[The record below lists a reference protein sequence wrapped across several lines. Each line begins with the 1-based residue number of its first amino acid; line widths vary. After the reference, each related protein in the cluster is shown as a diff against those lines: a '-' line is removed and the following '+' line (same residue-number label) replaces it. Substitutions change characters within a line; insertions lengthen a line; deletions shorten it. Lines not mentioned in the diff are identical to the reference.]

1 MYHKKLKPF
10 PKDFLWGASTSA
22 YQVEGASLTHGKGPS
37 CQDVKELP
45 EGTSGLEVCAD
56 QYHHYKEDV
65 ALMAEMGFKVYRF
78 SISWSRLLPE
88 GTGRVNQEGIDY
100 YNNLIDECLKYDI
113 IPLVT
118 MFHFDMPAE
127 LDKRGSWGNPDSVNW
142 FVDFAKLMF
151 ENYGDRVKYWL
162 TINEQNMLTLVGPVI
177 GTLHIPEGCTNE
189 IKEIYQQNHHMLV
202 AQAKAMALCHEMV
215 EGGKIGPAP
224 NISLVYPASC
234 KPEDVIASQNANAIR
249 NWLYLDM
256 SVYGVYN
263 NLVWAYLEEN
273 DATPTFAPGDE
284 EALKNGNPDFIG
296 FNYYNTMTVEDYAMD
311 DEEEQSADSDQ
322 QHQRGERGFYKGFR
336 NPNLPTTEFGWE
348 IDPVGFRSTLRE
360 IYSRYR
366 LPLIITENGL
376 GAYDKLEEDGS
387 VHDPYRIE
395 YLRTHILQIQEAI
408 SDGVEMMGYCPWSAI
423 DLVSTHEG
431 IVKRYGFIYVDRDE
445 FDLKTLDRYRKDSFF
460 WYKDVIASNGEK
472 M

>member
-1 MYHKKLKPF
+1 
-10 PKDFLWGASTSA
+10 
-22 YQVEGASLTHGKGPS
+22 
-37 CQDVKELP
+37 
-45 EGTSGLEVCAD
+45 
-56 QYHHYKEDV
+56 
-65 ALMAEMGFKVYRF
+65 
-78 SISWSRLLPE
+78 
-88 GTGRVNQEGIDY
+88 
-100 YNNLIDECLKYDI
+100 
-113 IPLVT
+113 
-118 MFHFDMPAE
+118 MFHFDMPAA
-127 LDKRGSWGNPDSVNW
+127 LDERGSWGNPDSVNW

-234 KPEDVIASQNANAIR
+234 KPEDIIASQNANAIR

-284 EALKNGNPDFIG
+284 EALKNGKPDFIG
-296 FNYYNTMTVEDYAMD
+296 FNYYNTMTVEAYAMD
-311 DEEEQSADSDQ
+311 DKDEQTAGSDQ

-336 NPNLPTTEFGWE
+336 NPNLPTTQFGWE

-387 VHDPYRIE
+387 IHDAYRIE
-395 YLRTHILQIQEAI
+395 YLREHILQIQEAI
-408 SDGVEMMGYCPWSAI
+408 TDGVEMMGYCPWSAI

-445 FDLKTLDRYRKDSFF
+445 FDLKTLNRYRKDSFF

>member
-37 CQDVKELP
+37 CQDVKEIP

-56 QYHHYKEDV
+56 HYHHYKEDV

-88 GTGRVNQEGIDY
+88 GTGRINQEGIDF

-118 MFHFDMPAE
+118 MFHFDMPAA
-127 LDKRGSWGNPDSVNW
+127 LDERGSWSNPDSVDW
-142 FVDFAKLMF
+142 FVEFATLMYKS
-151 ENYGDRVKYWL
+151 YGDRVKYWL

-202 AQAKAMALCHEMV
+202 AQAKAMVLCHEMV
-215 EGGKIGPAP
+215 EDGKIGPAP

-234 KPEDVIASQNANAIR
+234 KPEDVIASQNSNAIQS
-249 NWLYLDM
+249 WLYLDM
-256 SVYGVYN
+256 SVHGVYN
-263 NLVWAYLEEN
+263 NLVWAYLEEH

-296 FNYYNTMTVEDYAMD
+296 FNYYNTSTVEDYSLLD
-311 DEEEQSADSDQ
+311 TEVKSTKTDQ
-322 QHQRGERGFYKGFR
+322 QNRGGVQGFYKSCR
-336 NPNLPTTEFGWE
+336 NPNLGTTEFGWE
-348 IDPVGFRSTLRE
+348 IDPVGFRATVRE

-366 LPLIITENGL
+366 LPLIVTENGL
-376 GAYDKLEEDGS
+376 GAYDTLTEDGK

-395 YLRTHILQIQEAI
+395 YLRKHIEQVQLAI
-408 SDGVEMMGYCPWSAI
+408 TDGVEMMGYCPWSAI
-423 DLVSTHEG
+423 DLISTHEG
-431 IVKRYGFIYVDRDE
+431 AVKRYGFIYVDREE
-445 FDLKTLDRYRKDSFF
+445 FDLKSLDRYRKDSFF
-460 WYKDVIASNGEK
+460 WYKDVIASNGQNL
-472 M
+472 

>member
-56 QYHHYKEDV
+56 HYHRYKEDV

-88 GTGRVNQEGIDY
+88 GTGRVNQEGIEF

-118 MFHFDMPAE
+118 MFHFDMPAA
-127 LDKRGSWGNPDSVNW
+127 LDERGSWSNPDSVNW
-142 FVDFAKLMF
+142 FVEFAKLMY
-151 ENYGDRVKYWL
+151 ESYGDRVKYWL

-189 IKEIYQQNHHMLV
+189 IREIYQQNHHMLV
-202 AQAKAMALCHEMV
+202 AQAKAMTLCHEMV
-215 EGGKIGPAP
+215 KGGKIGPAP
-224 NISLVYPASC
+224 NISLVYPATC
-234 KPEDVIASQNANAIR
+234 KPDDVIASQNANAIKS
-249 NWLYLDM
+249 WLYLDM
-256 SVYGVYN
+256 SVHGVYN

-273 DATPTFAPGDE
+273 DATPIFAPGDDK
-284 EALKNGNPDFIG
+284 ALKNGHPDFIG
-296 FNYYNTMTVEDYAMD
+296 FNYYNTSTVEEYSLMD
-311 DEEEQSADSDQ
+311 MELQSTKTDQ
-322 QHQRGERGFYKGFR
+322 QNQNGEKGFFKSFR
-336 NPNLPTTEFGWE
+336 NPNLGTTEFGWE
-348 IDPVGFRSTLRE
+348 IDPVGFRGTVRE

-366 LPLIITENGL
+366 LPLIVTENGL
-376 GAYDKLEEDGS
+376 GAYDTLTEDGK
-387 VHDPYRIE
+387 VHDAYRIE
-395 YLRTHILQIQEAI
+395 YLRKHLEQIQLAI
-408 SDGVEMMGYCPWSAI
+408 TDGVEMMGYCPWSAI
-423 DLVSTHEG
+423 DLISTHEG
-431 IVKRYGFIYVDRDE
+431 AVKRYGFIYVDREE
-445 FDLKTLDRYRKDSFF
+445 FDVKNLDRYRKDSFF
-460 WYKDVIASNGEK
+460 WYKEVIASNGEN

>member
-1 MYHKKLKPF
+1 MHHKKLKPF

-45 EGTSGLEVCAD
+45 PGTSGLDVCAD
-56 QYHHYKEDV
+56 QYHRYKEDV

-100 YNNLIDECLKYDI
+100 YNNLIDECLKYDM

-118 MFHFDMPAE
+118 MFHFDMPAA
-127 LDKRGSWGNPDSVNW
+127 LDERGSWSNPDSVDW
-142 FVDFAKLMF
+142 FVEFAKLMY
-151 ENYGDRVKYWL
+151 ESYGDRVKYWL

-189 IKEIYQQNHHMLV
+189 VREIYQQNHHMLV

-234 KPEDVIASQNANAIR
+234 KPEDVLASQNANAIR

-256 SVYGVYN
+256 SVYGAYN

-284 EALKNGNPDFIG
+284 EALKSGKPDFIG
-296 FNYYNTMTVEDYAMD
+296 FNYYNSMTVEEYSMD
-311 DEEEQSADSDQ
+311 DEEEQSSDSDQ
-322 QHQRGERGFYKGFR
+322 QHQRGDKGFYKGFR

-348 IDPVGFRSTLRE
+348 IDPIGFRSTVRE
-360 IYSRYR
+360 MYSRYR
-366 LPLIITENGL
+366 LPLIVTENGL
-376 GAYDKLEEDGS
+376 GAYDTLTEDGKI
-387 VHDPYRIE
+387 HDSYRIE
-395 YLRTHILQIQEAI
+395 YLREHIGQIQLAI
-408 SDGVEMMGYCPWSAI
+408 TDGVEMMGYCPWSAI

-445 FDLKTLDRYRKDSFF
+445 FDLKTLNRYRKDSFF
-460 WYKDVIASNGEK
+460 WYKDVIATNGEK